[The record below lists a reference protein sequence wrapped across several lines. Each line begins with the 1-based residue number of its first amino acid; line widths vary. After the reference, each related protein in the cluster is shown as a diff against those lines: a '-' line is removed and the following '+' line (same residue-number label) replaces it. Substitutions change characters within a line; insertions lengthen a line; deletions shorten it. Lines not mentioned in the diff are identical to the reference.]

1 MVHADDYAVSRA
13 ERRARD
19 RHRPRHETTPVPART
34 NGVVTRLHITAAG
47 EQAGTVRVIAP
58 GTDAPALIVEL
69 PGFTMQFLC
78 CEQVQHVLG
87 LVALARQARMGMPE
101 RLAIPGLRSAAELAD
116 MQSTLTWTRVP
127 MGAATRSTFTHPIT
141 RTVTPCVTLSIDPVA
156 ITMLDTTAIET
167 TVETMQRAHKLAVAT
182 FDDGY
187 IYRHNSAAPSWTP
200 RAAHRFAIRGTGWL
214 VDHPDTKEPPIPM
227 RQRP

>member
-1 MVHADDYAVSRA
+1 MVSSKDHKVSQV

-58 GTDAPALIVEL
+58 GTDVPALVVEL

-87 LVALARQARMGMPE
+87 LFALARQARMGMPE

-116 MQSTLTWTRVP
+116 MHSTLTWTRVP
-127 MGAATRSTFTHPIT
+127 MGAASRSTFTHPVT
-141 RTVTPCVTLSIDPVA
+141 RNVTPCVTLSIDPVA

-200 RAAHRFAIRGTGWL
+200 RAAHRFAVRGTGWL
-214 VDHPDTKEPPIPM
+214 VDHPDRKDPPVTIPP
-227 RQRP
+227 RP